1 MSKLWNKK
9 LWIKRITLTFSSL
22 GLATSVAFANPEAN
36 NLGSE
41 TVAKEILIVRT
52 DKAGNKGFY
61 KSTKKIAPSALPEA
75 ITRLEKNLKDGASDA
90 NFVKISK
97 VKERVKNSKNREAEG
112 DVAQQTWWHW
122 RHNHYHNRIYGPVH
136 FPPTTYYYGNWS
148 NVYYYNNWA
157 PTYQWCYPVFGY
169 TYAVYC

>member
-1 MSKLWNKK
+1 MSKLWIKK
-9 LWIKRITLTFSSL
+9 IILTLSSV

-36 NLGSE
+36 NLSSE

-61 KSTKKIAPSALPEA
+61 KSTKKIAPSALPAA
-75 ITRLEKNLKDGASDA
+75 IVGLEKNLKDGASDA
-90 NFVKISK
+90 NFVKVSN
-97 VKERVKNSKNREAEG
+97 VKERVRDSKNLEAEG

-136 FPPTTYYYGNWS
+136 FPVTTYYYNPWP
-148 NVYYYNNWA
+148 VTYYHQHWA
-157 PTYQWCYPVFGY
+157 PTYQWCYPVNGF